1 MKSPGLRSRGDKMV
15 AAGRTGLRL
24 MKITP
29 RKLKFAWKYRR
40 LLWKYRTVIRYRYEI
55 AGGIAVA
62 ATVLAAGILAN
73 RAQRA

>member
-1 MKSPGLRSRGDKMV
+1 
-15 AAGRTGLRL
+15 

-29 RKLKFAWKYRR
+29 HKLKFAWKYRR